1 MPDSQIFNLSPLVLL
16 DEILKRRNILGFLT
30 ERIGVLIRE
39 YNTVLMNDRGGAGL
53 LDELSRLSVLRDEL
67 KNVARTKQQAKNRL
81 VMPPAEFST
90 IEAVYHRMDTLA
102 RDVAA
107 TPRGDPGRLEIIEDM
122 TRLSILADS
131 VKKKGAE

>member
-1 MPDSQIFNLSPLVLL
+1 VAEFNT
-16 DEILKRRNILGFLT
+16 LGFLT
-30 ERIGVLIRE
+30 ERIGELIRD

-90 IEAVYHRMDTLA
+90 IEAVYHRMDGLA
-102 RDVAA
+102 RDDVA
-107 TPRGDPGRLEIIEDM
+107 TPRGDPRRLKMIEEM
-122 TRLSILADS
+122 ARLGILADS